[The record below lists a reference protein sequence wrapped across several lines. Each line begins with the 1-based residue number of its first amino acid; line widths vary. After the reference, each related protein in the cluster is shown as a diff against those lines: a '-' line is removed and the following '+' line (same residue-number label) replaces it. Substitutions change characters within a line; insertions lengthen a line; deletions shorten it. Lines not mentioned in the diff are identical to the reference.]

1 MFNCL
6 NCRGVYID
14 LAEGYDTGNFIVVF
28 RRFVSIRGNPK
39 RIISDAGT
47 QLVAAGKE
55 LKKYDVE
62 WNVIKSADA
71 PWENG
76 CSESLIKSVKRCLQ
90 IAVGDSILTFS
101 ELQSVLFEVANLINE
116 RPIGTKVCD
125 PNEGTYLCPNDLLLG
140 RSSVR
145 VPQMQMD
152 DRCNPRL
159 RWKFIQQVV
168 DTFWR
173 RWIRDYFPTLIVR
186 QKWHT
191 SRRNLERGDLVL
203 VQDTNIIRGKWKL
216 AQVTEAKPG
225 KDGKVR
231 DVTVQYKNIGPG
243 AKYVG
248 CTGTLVRRSVH
259 RLVVILP
266 IEDCN

>member
-1 MFNCL
+1 MVTTDGC
-6 NCRGVYID
+6 I
-14 LAEGYDTGNFIVVF
+14 FIVVF

-216 AQVTEAKPG
+216 A
-225 KDGKVR
+225 
-231 DVTVQYKNIGPG
+231 
-243 AKYVG
+243 
-248 CTGTLVRRSVH
+248 
-259 RLVVILP
+259 
-266 IEDCN
+266 

>member
-1 MFNCL
+1 M
-6 NCRGVYID
+6 
-14 LAEGYDTGNFIVVF
+14 
-28 RRFVSIRGNPK
+28 
-39 RIISDAGT
+39 ISDAGT

-55 LKKYDVE
+55 LDKFEVE

-76 CSESLIKSVKRCLQ
+76 CSESLIKSVNRCLQ

-101 ELQSVLFEVANLINE
+101 ELQTVLFEAANLINE

-140 RSSVR
+140 KSTVR
-145 VPQMQMD
+145 VPQMQMEE
-152 DRCNPRL
+152 RCNPRL
-159 RWKFIQQVV
+159 RWKFIQQLV
-168 DTFWR
+168 DTFWK

-191 SRRNLERGDLVL
+191 SRRNLKQGDLVL
-203 VQDTNIIRGKWKL
+203 VQDTNLIRGKWKL
-216 AQVTEAKPG
+216 AQVAEAEPG
-225 KDGKVR
+225 TDGKVR
-231 DVTVQYKNIGPG
+231 DVTVRYKNVGPG
-243 AKYVG
+243 AKYDG
-248 CTGTLVRRSVH
+248 CTDTVIRRSVH

-266 IEDCN
+266 VDECD